1 MYSEPSR
8 RPDAQNCH
16 PNRLLAANKR
26 GMLNLDPGKLLV
38 IAVVAVILLGPDR
51 LPHVARQV
59 GDYWRTFNEYR
70 HRMESQVRDSMPD
83 LPSSVEIARLA
94 RSPSALLDH
103 LSAMGTDSGEV
114 ATPLTPR
121 ATDPSP
127 SVAETQTVRHTASL
141 PTAARPESP
150 SPELAAPGD
159 PGLN

>member
-1 MYSEPSR
+1 
-8 RPDAQNCH
+8 
-16 PNRLLAANKR
+16 
-26 GMLNLDPGKLLV
+26 MLNLDPGKLLV

-59 GDYWRTFNEYR
+59 GGYWRTFNEYR

-94 RSPSALLDH
+94 RSPLALLDH
-103 LSAMGTDSGEV
+103 LSAMGTDSGEEV
-114 ATPLTPR
+114 TPPTPR
-121 ATDPSP
+121 VTDPSP
-127 SVAETQTVRHTASL
+127 PVAEAHAVRNTASR

-150 SPELAAPGD
+150 SPEPAAPGD